1 MGTLHTLTAQPPS
14 PEGPEMET
22 SRPTQ
27 GPSIH
32 SFSMRTTGNT
42 HLGQRKQTHARFSPH
57 DQIMVSLDWR
67 REKADKGLQY
77 FHRVIASA
85 STEVG
90 GGQHLLSED
99 WVKLVKGRWK
109 DRPGS

>member
-1 MGTLHTLTAQPPS
+1 
-14 PEGPEMET
+14 
-22 SRPTQ
+22 
-27 GPSIH
+27 
-32 SFSMRTTGNT
+32 
-42 HLGQRKQTHARFSPH
+42 
-57 DQIMVSLDWR
+57 MVSLDWR

-85 STEVG
+85 STVV

-109 DRPGS
+109 DRPGR

>member
-1 MGTLHTLTAQPPS
+1 
-14 PEGPEMET
+14 
-22 SRPTQ
+22 
-27 GPSIH
+27 
-32 SFSMRTTGNT
+32 
-42 HLGQRKQTHARFSPH
+42 
-57 DQIMVSLDWR
+57 MVSLDWR

-90 GGQHLLSED
+90 GQHLLSED

-109 DRPGS
+109 DRPGR